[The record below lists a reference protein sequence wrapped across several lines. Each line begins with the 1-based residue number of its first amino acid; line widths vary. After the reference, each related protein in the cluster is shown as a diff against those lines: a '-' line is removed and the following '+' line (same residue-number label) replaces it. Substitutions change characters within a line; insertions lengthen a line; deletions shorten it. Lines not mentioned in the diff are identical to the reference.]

1 MESVIVFSV
10 LVWFAVALEKPEVEE
25 LSVRMPNVVAPKED
39 ALMCHASELEPEEAY
54 IVAFKPHASRDVA
67 HHMMVYGCGQPGSNQ
82 SSWACGEMDDTS
94 DRSVC
99 GDGERQILWAWAMD
113 AEGKAFPPDVG
124 FRVGGDTGINHV
136 VIQIHYTHAS
146 KPNETDTS
154 GVTIQFTK
162 NKLTY
167 QAGYYVLYTYGYI
180 PPHTQDYHLETACD
194 FVQNYSIFPL
204 AYRTH
209 AHSLG
214 VVTSGYQVRD
224 GRWTEIGRMSPQLPQ
239 TFYNVTNPG
248 LEVKKGDIL
257 AARCTMS
264 SERDFPTVIGP
275 RNEDEMCNFYILYYT
290 AHRGRL
296 RVQYCLRDA
305 RTFHWRDYMSN
316 LPASASST
324 SGLPPFTRHD
334 PHAAVST

>member
-25 LSVRMPNVVAPKED
+25 LSVRMPNVVAP
-39 ALMCHASELEPEEAY
+39 
-54 IVAFKPHASRDVA
+54 KPHASRDVA

-94 DRSVC
+94 DRRGFPSGRGH
-99 GDGERQILWAWAMD
+99 GDQPRGHSDSLHSR
-113 AEGKAFPPDVG
+113 
-124 FRVGGDTGINHV
+124 
-136 VIQIHYTHAS
+136 IQT
-146 KPNETDTS
+146 
-154 GVTIQFTK
+154 
-162 NKLTY
+162 LTY

-239 TFYNVTNPG
+239 
-248 LEVKKGDIL
+248 